1 MKTILY
7 FKNCNSDAIAVTQV
21 SELNENNKTLKDS
34 YGNIYENV
42 IREENHNANQ
52 LLKGNL
58 AFFIEDYK
66 VENFQPSRDPII
78 PDGRKFYRDSV
89 GNLIPDPIIPDPKF
103 PEPGFPDPSF
113 PDPNTPG
120 PFIPDTHVPATPDKP
135 AFIPKPQLPN
145 DNVELS
151 DSVTP
156 NRYGY
161 IPNEIIVNHPRGW
174 NLTKAYRDSLKVS

>member
-1 MKTILY
+1 MKAILY
-7 FKNCNSDAIAVTQV
+7 FKNCNSDAIAVTEV
-21 SELNENNKTLKDS
+21 SQLNENNKTLKDS

-58 AFFIEDYK
+58 AFFIEDYG
-66 VENFQPSRDPII
+66 VENFQPVHDPII
-78 PDGRKFYRDSV
+78 PD
-89 GNLIPDPIIPDPKF
+89 
-103 PEPGFPDPSF
+103 
-113 PDPNTPG
+113 
-120 PFIPDTHVPATPDKP
+120 
-135 AFIPKPQLPN
+135 PQLPN